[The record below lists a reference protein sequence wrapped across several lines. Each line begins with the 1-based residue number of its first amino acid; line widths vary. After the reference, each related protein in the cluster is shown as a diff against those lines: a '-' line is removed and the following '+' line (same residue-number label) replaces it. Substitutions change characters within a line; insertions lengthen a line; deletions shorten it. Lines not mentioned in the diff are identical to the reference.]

1 MLPAPTALDW
11 VFYSPL
17 LINIY
22 TYHYISAIMEANP
35 YIYNDVDL
43 IVYLIKHY
51 PPSWTTPGVMSIYE
65 SLEVPLPY
73 ELESLL
79 WPVSKSSLI
88 IFYNT
93 YFNPHVNIPHL

>member
-1 MLPAPTALDW
+1 
-11 VFYSPL
+11 
-17 LINIY
+17 
-22 TYHYISAIMEANP
+22 MEANP

-43 IVYLIKHY
+43 IVFLIKHY
-51 PPSWTTPGVMSIYE
+51 PPSWTAPGVMFIYE

-88 IFYNT
+88 IFYNA
-93 YFNPHVNIPHL
+93 YFNPHVKIPHL